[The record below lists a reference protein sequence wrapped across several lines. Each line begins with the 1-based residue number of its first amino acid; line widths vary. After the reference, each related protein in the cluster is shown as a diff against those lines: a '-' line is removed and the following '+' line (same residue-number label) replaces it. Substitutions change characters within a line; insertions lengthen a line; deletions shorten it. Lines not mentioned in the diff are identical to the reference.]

1 MAKYWIKRSIKM
13 QLYILKVIFILD
25 MKSDN
30 KIYQFGIEQCSSYI
44 IAAMPLLL
52 KVNKKTDSKTAEWF

>member
-1 MAKYWIKRSIKM
+1 M

-52 KVNKKTDSKTAEWF
+52 KVNKKQTAKLQSGFDDAT